1 MIFMIMLNFYD
12 IFQTFMIFMICGRP
26 GIRLPYYTY
35 YNYLIL
41 TKIIMRKIKLLLT
54 LMQKDIFDNISIR
67 ILKAL
72 F

>member
-1 MIFMIMLNFYD
+1 MIMLNFYD

-41 TKIIMRKIKLLLT
+41 TKNYYSKNQIIAHT
-54 LMQKDIFDNISIR
+54 DAEGYF
-67 ILKAL
+67 
-72 F
+72 